1 MTDKWPDE
9 SDEWADEPGDQELS
23 DTAIETDVDSKI
35 SDDPSGQRL
44 VALLPD
50 GRRLVLSGAGAG
62 ATVFDG
68 TDTTVAGPT
77 IRDRDDALA
86 SGAPPIMLLHRPH
99 QAAGVIQR
107 LSASIVA
114 ATRGGVSLGV
124 AAMLPDSSEAT
135 VTQWLS
141 AHPAAALRLA
151 DPGCFRMDPTLVRI
165 SDLSDRAL
173 RWAPYL
179 GQDEIDVGELLDRQR
194 FAGANLFLSSGRAL
208 DPTSPQRSLD
218 TVFTSADEAL
228 SKLQAGERMALN
240 LTMSTQWLAS
250 TALREM
256 LFAQLVD
263 QEQFD
268 LWHIRVQWPAALR
281 AFQQPTDANLL
292 AGYKRLGQLAYDEER
307 RLLLPQTG
315 STGWLQLGFGA
326 TGFGAGPFGAGQAF
340 KEYSQGGGGGTT
352 PVPRYFEPSLLHYV
366 ERSVHEAL
374 SSQSDY
380 ETCDCPYCPALL
392 AAVDWNH
399 ELARLHGLH
408 WLGRLAALQTT
419 SGRPIEA
426 VVRRSVRAA
435 IAAAESQPLAG
446 ISSPQHLRAWDR
458 LL

>member
-44 VALLPD
+44 VGLLPD

-68 TDTTVAGPT
+68 ADTTAAGPT

-135 VTQWLS
+135 VTRWLS

-179 GQDEIDVGELLDRQR
+179 SQDEIDVGELVDRQR

-240 LTMSTQWLAS
+240 LTMSTQWLAARRSERCCSPSSWIKSNS
-250 TALREM
+250 TYGTSGSNG
-256 LFAQLVD
+256 
-263 QEQFD
+263 
-268 LWHIRVQWPAALR
+268 
-281 AFQQPTDANLL
+281 QP
-292 AGYKRLGQLAYDEER
+292 RLGHSSN
-307 RLLLPQTG
+307 PQTQVFWRG
-315 STGWLQLGFGA
+315 
-326 TGFGAGPFGAGQAF
+326 
-340 KEYSQGGGGGTT
+340 
-352 PVPRYFEPSLLHYV
+352 
-366 ERSVHEAL
+366 
-374 SSQSDY
+374 
-380 ETCDCPYCPALL
+380 
-392 AAVDWNH
+392 
-399 ELARLHGLH
+399 
-408 WLGRLAALQTT
+408 T
-419 SGRPIEA
+419 SG
-426 VVRRSVRAA
+426 SH
-435 IAAAESQPLAG
+435 
-446 ISSPQHLRAWDR
+446 SSPTTRNVVCCCLKQDPQVGFN
-458 LL
+458 